1 MHHTIKSAER
11 VLEITVPDDLLST
24 NAERLRTAIF
34 GLLETPA
41 VKAPV
46 WDTLKL
52 DLTAAKMVDSV
63 GLNLIVAI
71 YKETQKRKAKMAVVV
86 SNPNIQRT
94 FLFTRLDK
102 HLQVLMVA

>member
-1 MHHTIKSAER
+1 MQHSIKSAER
-11 VLEITVPDDLLST
+11 TLEITLPGDLLST
-24 NAERLRTAIF
+24 NAEPIRTEFLA
-34 GLLETPA
+34 LLETPA
-41 VKAPV
+41 VKAPH

-71 YKETQKRKAKMAVVV
+71 YKETQKRKAKMAVLV

-102 HLQVLMVA
+102 HLQVVMVA